1 MPSRKPSIGGNWKMN
16 LDTAGV
22 KDLTAGLIQAIDGS
36 VTDAVDVTVFPPF
49 PYLPPVAGALCD
61 AGSHS
66 AWEPKTPRPSPTGPS
81 PARCP

>member
-1 MPSRKPSIGGNWKMN
+1 VPSRKPSIGGNWKMN

-49 PYLPPVAGALCD
+49 PYLPPVAGAEHAQRHRREHR
-61 AGSHS
+61 AGG
-66 AWEPKTPRPSPTGPS
+66 A
-81 PARCP
+81 